1 MRGGGAGTGT
11 GARGGGG
18 ARGGAWGGVLAS
30 AAKPVVA
37 GPSQKE
43 TDVIDLTKCDSD
55 TDAGDIFADPRR
67 QGDSQEIFAPA
78 WKQRQRT
85 L

>member
-1 MRGGGAGTGT
+1 
-11 GARGGGG
+11 
-18 ARGGAWGGVLAS
+18 VLAS
-30 AAKPVVA
+30 AATPVVA
-37 GPSQKE
+37 GPSQNE
-43 TDVIDLTKCDSD
+43 TDVIDLTTCDSD

-85 L
+85 I

>member
-1 MRGGGAGTGT
+1 M
-11 GARGGGG
+11 
-18 ARGGAWGGVLAS
+18 
-30 AAKPVVA
+30 
-37 GPSQKE
+37 PSLSQQDTD
-43 TDVIDLTKCDSD
+43 TDVIDLTTCDAD

-85 L
+85 I

>member
-1 MRGGGAGTGT
+1 
-11 GARGGGG
+11 
-18 ARGGAWGGVLAS
+18 VLAS
-30 AAKPVVA
+30 AAKPVAA

-43 TDVIDLTKCDSD
+43 TDVIDLTTCDSD
-55 TDAGDIFADPRR
+55 TDAGDNYDARR

-85 L
+85 I

>member
-1 MRGGGAGTGT
+1 VRGGGAGTGT

-18 ARGGAWGGVLAS
+18 AWGGVLAS
-30 AAKPVVA
+30 AAKPVAA

-43 TDVIDLTKCDSD
+43 TDVIDLTTCDSD

-85 L
+85 I